1 MYLTADFI
9 IVLVKKEELEEDAV
23 DGLRL
28 DSFILDHLMIRQ
40 R

>member
-1 MYLTADFI
+1 VDFI

-28 DSFILDHLMIRQ
+28 DSFILAYLYGSRCK
-40 R
+40 